1 MNRFLLLIALVLSM
15 TAYGQEEYLEIPFK
29 DIKSSSAY
37 IDNVHLVKNEET
49 GFLSIFAE
57 ESKTTYGFQY
67 DENLK
72 QVAQLTSGGLK
83 RKYKEIIGQVYDND
97 RIRLLQKNKKGTKF
111 ASILYDFNAQ
121 VTEEIEYDVDM
132 SDQKFIQSYSKG
144 GACYVFTIFK
154 NKNLLRKWVFKLDGS
169 VSHTDISLQEE
180 LVRNRFSSTN
190 IYNLLTETQGF
201 NTILK
206 MVKVEN
212 RLPNTL
218 EIATE
223 ESKMY
228 AHDNGFYWTLDS
240 NHHYTVLLD
249 FQLPDLEPTI
259 TFVEKTKL
267 NTRLPASNSFIVGN
281 VLAQIVSSTQELKI
295 NFRDIEDMESLKTY
309 DLRKDDEITFKNSS
323 ILQEGSV
330 YSFGATRKLEKTS
343 KFLRKI
349 ASDKNGIAL
358 FKSDNGYRATIG
370 GVRPQ
375 SGGGGFGAMGALGS
389 IPIASFGAATMSFNP
404 ASFAYGSYGFTGS
417 TRIESLFHNDFD
429 HREGELPDN
438 VFDQIENL
446 SSKWLKRADDVYLI
460 DDFVLFGNYQT
471 NRKLFTLYKFQNK

>member
-1 MNRFLLLIALVLSM
+1 MNKFILFIALVLSM
-15 TAYGQEEYLEIPFK
+15 AAYGQDKYLEISFK
-29 DIKSSSAY
+29 DIKTSINY
-37 IDNVHLVKNEET
+37 IDKVHLVKNEET

-57 ESKTTYGFQY
+57 ESKTTYGFHY

-72 QVAQLTSGGLK
+72 QVAQLTSEGLK
-83 RKYKEIIGQVYDND
+83 RKYKEIIGQVYDDNK
-97 RIRLLQKNKKGTKF
+97 IRLIQKNNKGTKF

-121 VTEEIEYDVDM
+121 VTQEIEYDVDM

-144 GACYVFTIFK
+144 AVCYAFSILK
-154 NKNLLRKWVFKLDGS
+154 NKNVLRKWLFKLDGS
-169 VSHTDISLQEE
+169 VTHTDISLQEE
-180 LVRNRFSSTN
+180 LVHNKFSSTS
-190 IYNLLTETQGF
+190 IYNLLTETQAF
-201 NTILK
+201 NTTLK

-212 RLPNTL
+212 RLPSTL

-223 ESKMY
+223 ENKMY
-228 AHDNGFYWTLDS
+228 EHDNGFYWTLDKS
-240 NHHYTVLLD
+240 HPYTVLLD

-267 NTRLPASNSFIVGN
+267 DTRLPASNSFIVDN
-281 VLAQIVSSTQELKI
+281 VLAQIVSSSKELKL

-309 DLRKDDEITFKNSS
+309 NLLKDDEITFKNSP

-330 YSFGATRKLEKTS
+330 YSFGATRKFEKTS

-358 FKSDNGYRATIG
+358 FKSNNGYRATIG
-370 GVRPQ
+370 GVRSQ
-375 SGGGGFGAMGALGS
+375 GGGGGGFGAIGGL
-389 IPIASFGAATMSFNP
+389 PVASFGAATMSFNP

-417 TRIESLFHNDFD
+417 TRIESLFHDDFE
-429 HREGELPDN
+429 HREGELPNN
-438 VFDQIENL
+438 VFDDIEDL